1 MTHVPNFA
9 HERLAMFLFPS
20 LFEFLSCWTN
30 LKFFSLPPLDIVQK
44 YFEFNP
50 EDNEPIWTVNKIF
63 KNFIFLLFLK
73 FVFFLSNSRI
83 FVTSQVNSKF
93 GKRKAESVVGY
104 RKL

>member
-73 FVFFLSNSRI
+73 FVFFYRIQEYLSPPRSTRNLEKEKQR
-83 FVTSQVNSKF
+83 VW
-93 GKRKAESVVGY
+93 
-104 RKL
+104 